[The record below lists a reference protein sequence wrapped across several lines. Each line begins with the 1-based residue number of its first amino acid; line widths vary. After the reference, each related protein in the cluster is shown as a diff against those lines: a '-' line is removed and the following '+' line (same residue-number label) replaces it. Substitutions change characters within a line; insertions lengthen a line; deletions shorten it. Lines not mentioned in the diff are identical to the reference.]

1 MRAGEIVAERFRI
14 ERVAARGASGVVLSA
29 IDEASGARVALKLLL
44 GELEEA
50 SIARFDV
57 ETAALR
63 RLAHPAIVGYVAHGR
78 LEGNGAY
85 LAMEWVDGGSLSQR
99 LRSRGLAGRA
109 SLAIARRLAEAL
121 AAAHAAGIVHRD
133 VKPGNVLLAK
143 DDVSA
148 AKLADFGIARL
159 GGSSTVTTA
168 GTWVGTPRYMPP
180 EQVRDARKVDG
191 RADVFALGCVLFE
204 CLTGRN
210 AFPGDDAATTLA
222 RILLHER
229 VRLSSVRPD
238 LPDELSTLIA
248 AMLAREARD
257 RPTAAEAVEAL
268 ERLIAREDPSL
279 ELEAPTLGSVHE
291 PAPTLG
297 ARTIL
302 EVARTLE
309 PETEVPESAWTPT
322 PTPTIT
328 PTIPGDP
335 SATPSATPS
344 ASRRVPPPETPTIG
358 RDAELELLSRALFAG
373 ASGASPGAH
382 GAHGARRAR
391 DAAGAIVLWG
401 GPGIGKT
408 RLAIELA
415 QRATGETALCDL
427 GEARDEPG
435 MLDAIAR
442 TLDRP
447 RTRGVT
453 LGALLAESRLGLLI
467 LDRADHVAAEL
478 ARALG
483 APAATGQAQ
492 PAMPRL
498 IVTSRVRVRS
508 TRLSPHEVLP
518 LSTAAGSGGTG
529 ERSAAGAL
537 FHFHARGQLDESGAE
552 HDDEATPSAGLEGL
566 EAIEAIEAI
575 ARALDGVPLA
585 LELAAANVGVLGL
598 SGIVARRV
606 RPLELVGGDEP
617 ATLHAAGER
626 SGGADDNVSMATAL
640 WWSWRALGPD
650 EAALAGRC
658 ALLRG
663 GFTAEH
669 AEAIAPS
676 SWGPGR
682 ALAALRVLRDRSVL
696 ARDAARQQGETR
708 LAMYGAV
715 RDFAFARLVERG
727 ELADAWARHA
737 EHFARWSAPLA
748 EAVLAGT
755 DASAARTLT
764 AEATNLLAAA
774 EHALALQPPRVP
786 LALRCLAA
794 LAPIASER
802 APLDAFLRLS
812 SAALAGLE
820 ALAAPLDAPLEPG
833 AGARDGASTET
844 DRIRVHQARGRFWTL
859 LGEPREGR
867 ADLERAVELATR
879 AGDAIALGR
888 ARIDLGVARHRD
900 GDVAAAEEHYL
911 AARALLEPAHDDLHV
926 ARAIGNVAVV
936 AHDRGELEVAA
947 ALYREAIERLERL
960 DDPRVLGNFEM
971 NSAILDQEA
980 GRLGQAKARAL
991 RAVEL
996 VARTSDL
1003 RLLAATY
1010 DVLAVLVEEIG
1021 ALDEALE
1028 WHERAIAACE
1038 RSVERR
1044 AEARCRARTATLLAR
1059 LGRGRA
1065 AEEQRRSALRLLRD
1079 DDPITQAIVRA
1090 QLALMPLGEA
1100 EAALARGD
1108 RETASRL
1115 AGPLAAVLAE
1125 AEATSRDPRF
1135 AHSSD
1140 DLRALVRIHRP
1151 AIERLRARG

>member
-29 IDEASGARVALKLLL
+29 IDETSGARVALKLLL

-50 SIARFDV
+50 ALSRFDV
-57 ETAALR
+57 ETAALQ
-63 RLAHPAIVGYVAHGR
+63 RLAHPAVVRYVAHGR

-99 LRSRGLAGRA
+99 LRSRGLPGRA
-109 SLAIARRLAEAL
+109 SLGIASTLAEGL

-133 VKPGNVLLAK
+133 VKPGNVLLTK
-143 DDVSA
+143 SDISA

-159 GGSSTVTTA
+159 GLGSTVTSA

-229 VRLSSVRPD
+229 VRLSTVRPD
-238 LPDELSTLIA
+238 LPAELSTLLA

-257 RPTAAEAVEAL
+257 RPDAAEVVAAL
-268 ERLIAREDPSL
+268 RRLIERDDASL

-291 PAPTLG
+291 QAPTLG

-309 PETEVPESAWTPT
+309 PERGGIDDAAGTPPDDAAGASDAMDPSDPSVTPT
-322 PTPTIT
+322 APRATATRTP
-328 PTIPGDP
+328 G
-335 SATPSATPS
+335 
-344 ASRRVPPPETPTIG
+344 RRVPPPETPTIG
-358 RDAELELLSRALFAG
+358 RETELAALGRALFATDPSDS
-373 ASGASPGAH
+373 SGAL
-382 GAHGARRAR
+382 
-391 DAAGAIVLWG
+391 VLWG

-415 QRATGETALCDL
+415 QLATGETALCDL
-427 GEARDEPG
+427 GEARDAPA

-447 RTRGVT
+447 RTRGAT
-453 LGALLAESRLGLLI
+453 LGSLLSETRLDLLI

-483 APAATGQAQ
+483 AARAANASRQARAAL
-492 PAMPRL
+492 PKL
-498 IVTSRVRVRS
+498 IVTSRVRIRS
-508 TRLSPHEVLP
+508 TTISAHEVLP
-518 LSTAAGSGGTG
+518 LSVTAGTG
-529 ERSAAGAL
+529 DVGGNSERSAAGAL
-537 FHFHARGQLDESGAE
+537 FHFHARAHLDDTGGEASAEGAAE
-552 HDDEATPSAGLEGL
+552 QERSQ
-566 EAIEAIEAI
+566 AIEAI

-598 SGIVARRV
+598 SGIVRRRV

-617 ATLHAAGER
+617 ATRRAPGGSGAEGIAGSAADE
-626 SGGADDNVSMATAL
+626 NVSMATAL

-650 EAALAGRC
+650 EASLAARC

-663 GFTAEH
+663 TFGAEH
-669 AEAIAPS
+669 AEAIAPA

-682 ALAALRVLRDRSVL
+682 ALAALRGLRDRSVL
-696 ARDAARQQGETR
+696 AGARQAGETR

-737 EHFARWSAPLA
+737 EHFARWSAPLEA
-748 EAVLAGT
+748 AVLAGT
-755 DASAARTLT
+755 DASAARALT

-774 EHALALQPPRVP
+774 EHALALQPPRAA

-794 LAPIASER
+794 LGPIASER
-802 APLDAFLRLS
+802 APLEAFLTLS
-812 SAALAGLE
+812 SAALAAHGGLQ
-820 ALAAPLDAPLEPG
+820 ALDAD
-833 AGARDGASTET
+833 AGADASAREVT
-844 DRIRVHQARGRFWTL
+844 DRIRVHQARGRFRTL
-859 LGEPREGR
+859 LGEAREGR
-867 ADLERAVELATR
+867 AELERAVELATD
-879 AGDAIALGR
+879 AGDTIALGR
-888 ARIDLGVARHRD
+888 ALIDLGVSRHRD

-911 AARALLEPAHDDLHV
+911 AARALLEPAHDELHV

-936 AHDRGELEVAA
+936 AHDRGALEDAA
-947 ALYREAIERLERL
+947 ALYRDAIERLERL

-971 NSAILDQEA
+971 NAAILDQEA

-1028 WHERAIAACE
+1028 WHERAIAAFE

-1059 LGRGRA
+1059 LGRERA
-1065 AEEQRRSALRLLRD
+1065 AEDQRRRALRLLRD
-1079 DDPITQAIVRA
+1079 DDPITQAIVHA

-1108 RETASRL
+1108 RDTARRL
-1115 AGPLAAVLAE
+1115 AVPLAAVLAE
-1125 AEATSRDPRF
+1125 AEATARDLRF

-1151 AIERLRARG
+1151 SVERLRRGE